1 MLFSSV
7 TQKGQ
12 ATIPVKIRNCLH
24 LNPGDKI
31 GFVIE
36 HERVFLKK
44 IEPFD
49 YTYHQAL
56 TATLSEWDSAEDDD
70 AYQDL

>member
-12 ATIPVKIRNCLH
+12 ATIPAKVRHCLH
-24 LNPGDKI
+24 LSPGDKI

-36 HERVFLKK
+36 DNRVFLKK

-49 YTYHQAL
+49 FAYHQTLA
-56 TATLSEWDSAEDDD
+56 ATLLEWGSAEDDD